1 MLAGEH
7 DKFTYA
13 EDVDAMDSNQ
23 IPRMI
28 EWLDEER
35 RRDKNT
41 IAKLEERLLQQQ
53 EFIDTLTRRLNG
65 VESDQSLM
73 RTAFLPAGRDND
85 IVTQLRTEI
94 QQATEAVEAKRLAA
108 ERETER
114 RQEASREN
122 VTRPLRDLSDRIEK
136 LERLADEMGAARVE
150 RDRFAA
156 ALQALQQRAED
167 LAKKLEDPERRLT
180 FLEEQRRQDSR
191 RISETQTELPELQ
204 RMIDSLKPKID
215 LIEEMALRNE
225 KRVIEVQ
232 NAERDRR
239 EQIHEFVEQ
248 QTLFIQQRDQ
258 YVQELTHTFGQ
269 YDEEMRR
276 NLERFESWSETY
288 RQMKKVIEDFE
299 RIGDRLERRINEV
312 AETQRLSE
320 ERFRQEWNSW
330 NADDQKRWK
339 QFTLTNDEAWR
350 LHDKEFDQFRAKF
363 NEMAQMFPPVHDSL
377 DRLWKFQRAQVAM
390 YREELTALM
399 AEFDQAEEKT
409 KIPSNGNGRRQ

>member
-1 MLAGEH
+1 ME
-7 DKFTYA
+7 
-13 EDVDAMDSNQ
+13 SNQ

-65 VESDQSLM
+65 VESDQSIM
-73 RTAFLPAGRDND
+73 RTAFLPTGRDND
-85 IVTQLRTEI
+85 ILTQLRTEI
-94 QQATEAVEAKRLAA
+94 QQATEGVESKRLAA

-122 VTRPLRDLSDRIEK
+122 VTRPLRDISDRIEK

-167 LAKKLEDPERRLT
+167 LGKKIEDPERRIT

-232 NAERDRR
+232 TAERDRR
-239 EQIHEFVEQ
+239 EQIHDFVEQ

-258 YVQELTHTFGQ
+258 HVQELTHTFGQ

-377 DRLWKFQRAQVAM
+377 DRLWKFQRAQVTM

-399 AEFDQAEEKT
+399 AEFDQVEEKT
-409 KIPSNGNGRRQ
+409 KTPTNGNGRR

>member
-1 MLAGEH
+1 ME
-7 DKFTYA
+7 
-13 EDVDAMDSNQ
+13 SNQ

-65 VESDQSLM
+65 VESDQSIM

-85 IVTQLRTEI
+85 ILTQLRTEI
-94 QQATEAVEAKRLAA
+94 QQATEGVEAKRLAA

-114 RQEASREN
+114 RQETSREN
-122 VTRPLRDLSDRIEK
+122 VTRPLRDISERIEK

-167 LAKKLEDPERRLT
+167 LGKKIEDPERRIT

-232 NAERDRR
+232 TAERDRR
-239 EQIHEFVEQ
+239 EQIHGFVEQ

-377 DRLWKFQRAQVAM
+377 DRLWKYQRAQVNM

-399 AEFDQAEEKT
+399 AEFDQVEEKT
-409 KIPSNGNGRRQ
+409 KTPTNGNGRR